1 MIFSQYIVLEKAPGS
16 VDSLG
21 FLRPSSA
28 LADNL
33 FRQFTVLSNHPAYHG
48 FLCCAYD
55 YLRRVGMAPG
65 RRDFSRRF
73 RDLEILWGLINVW
86 VFPPEAAGSDGKG
99 DQAGDAAAV
108 SILNVTKFKL
118 LLKES
123 DLSLSDIRSNRPPY
137 DLLYQRLNY
146 GTLGHYSSPSIFWGL
161 LDAKGVNLTPVG
173 QRLADAWRQR
183 GNLDFD
189 DLLRQW
195 EAGQPAAAISGFD
208 CAVRLFPIGGQP
220 SASEKAVWLD
230 LIGDYCRAHLETR
243 QLWESPLSS
252 GDLGLCVG
260 GDGADDSER
269 ARQRASFFPTAIEH
283 WQDEPELTNRLRLAD
298 GFEMLAAVAQAILD
312 WEYVRRLDEAS
323 PNLPVDAGIPEALFE
338 LAKRQAEPY
347 LALPGAAQPGALFAS
362 MATATSA
369 GQLATAVL
377 EHHTSHQKSKGAM
390 AYIDGEHVA
399 VSGKVDVNDFGRF
412 VAAVAANPSEL
423 THRLRW
429 RYRRDWHFLRAETWQ
444 RYANGVCP

>member
-1 MIFSQYIVLEKAPGS
+1 MIFSQYIVLEKVPGS
-16 VDSLG
+16 VDPLG

-28 LADNL
+28 LADKL

-55 YLRRVGMAPG
+55 YLRRAGVAPG

-86 VFPPEAAGSDGKG
+86 DAPPEPAGSVGKDGQQG
-99 DQAGDAAAV
+99 EAAAV
-108 SILNVTKFKL
+108 SILNVTKFKP

-173 QRLADAWRQR
+173 QRLAEAWRRR

-189 DLLRQW
+189 DLLGQW
-195 EAGQPAAAISGFD
+195 EAGKPTAEISGFD
-208 CAVRLFPIGGQP
+208 LAVKLFPIGGQP
-220 SASEKAVWLD
+220 SEGERAVWLD
-230 LIGDYCRAHLETR
+230 LIGDYCSSHCDTR
-243 QLWESPLSS
+243 QLWESPLSA
-252 GDLGLCVG
+252 GDLGLYVG
-260 GDGADDSER
+260 GNGTDEVER

-283 WQDEPELTNRLRLAD
+283 WQGEPELTNRLRLAD
-298 GFEMLAAVAQAILD
+298 GFEMLAAVAQAILE

-323 PNLPVDAGIPEALFE
+323 PNLPDAGIPEALFE
-338 LAKRQAEPY
+338 LAKHQAETY
-347 LALPGAAQPGALFAS
+347 LALPGAAQPGALFES
-362 MATATSA
+362 MATVKSA
-369 GQLATAVL
+369 SHLATAIL
-377 EHHTSHQKSKGAM
+377 EHHARHQKSKGAM

-399 VSGKVDVNDFGRF
+399 VRDKVDVNDFGRF
-412 VAAVAANPSEL
+412 VAAVAVNPSEL

-429 RYRRDWHFLRAETWQ
+429 RYRRDWHFLRAETWR
-444 RYANGVCP
+444 RYANGVRP